1 MSRTTR
7 QPKHDDDFRPA
18 IACAPALRA
27 AQMALPLALR
37 RRAVARVEIEPADI
51 ARLQSLRDQRVVLTP
66 NHPTTTDPALM
77 FELSRRAGMPFN
89 YLCCREAFDAMHGLW
104 GALIQR
110 IGAYSVVRGTI
121 DRDSFRYT
129 RELLSRPAAK
139 LVIFPEGEVYSQND
153 SLLPFQSGAI
163 QLALWGREEARKTD
177 PNAQIFVLPCAL
189 RYRFIGDVRPVLCTK
204 LSALEARLRLS
215 PAQHNNLDIYA
226 RMRRVALA
234 VLSAVEAEYHL
245 KPGGSGAD
253 DAASDAA
260 ADLTPRFEAAK
271 EAALARAASL
281 LGETMP
287 RGTMPE
293 RMRALLH
300 AAEQEMHD
308 DHSAEGAP
316 PALARQRADRVRLA
330 WRDLQRLS
338 NWIAVYDGY
347 ARQSPDQEHIAE
359 VVHRLETEVCGRA
372 SVAGMR
378 VASVRVGEP
387 LPLPEIVSRKEL
399 PDLTMKLENQVADLL
414 RRSAA

>member
-1 MSRTTR
+1 MSRTAR
-7 QPKHDDDFRPA
+7 QPQLDNDFRPA
-18 IACAPALRA
+18 IACPPAQRA
-27 AQMALPLALR
+27 AQIALPLAFR
-37 RRAVARVEIEPADI
+37 RRAVARVEIEQADI
-51 ARLQSLRDQRVVLTP
+51 AHLQSLRAERVVLTP

-77 FELSRRAGMPFN
+77 FELSRRARMPFH

-129 RELLSRPAAK
+129 RELLSQPAAK

-163 QLALWGREEARKTD
+163 QLALWGREEARKTE

-189 RYRFIGDVRPVLCTK
+189 RYRFSGDVRPALRAK
-204 LSALEARLRLS
+204 LSALEDRLKL
-215 PAQHNNLDIYA
+215 PTTGHNSLDIYP

-234 VLSAVEAEYHL
+234 VLSAVEEEYHL
-245 KPGGSGAD
+245 EPGGSGAD
-253 DAASDAA
+253 DDAA

-281 LGETMP
+281 LGATMP

-316 PALARQRADRVRLA
+316 PALIRQRADRVRLA

-347 ARQSPDQEHIAE
+347 VRQSPDQEHIAE

-387 LPLPEIVSRKEL
+387 LPLPENVGRKEL
-399 PDLTMKLENQVADLL
+399 PALTLKLEHEVAALL
-414 RRSAA
+414 HRRFQ